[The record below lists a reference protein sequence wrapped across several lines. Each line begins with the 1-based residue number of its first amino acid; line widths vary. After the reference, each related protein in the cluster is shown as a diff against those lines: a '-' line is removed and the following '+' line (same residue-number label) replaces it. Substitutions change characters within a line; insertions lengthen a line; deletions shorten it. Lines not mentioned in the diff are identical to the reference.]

1 MIIIIL
7 SLCNNKE
14 IIYINLSKKKYFI
27 NEYKKEKE
35 VNILKFSDS

>member
-1 MIIIIL
+1 MIIILL
-7 SLCNNKE
+7 SLCNNTRYCLYKLIE
-14 IIYINLSKKKYFI
+14 KKYFL